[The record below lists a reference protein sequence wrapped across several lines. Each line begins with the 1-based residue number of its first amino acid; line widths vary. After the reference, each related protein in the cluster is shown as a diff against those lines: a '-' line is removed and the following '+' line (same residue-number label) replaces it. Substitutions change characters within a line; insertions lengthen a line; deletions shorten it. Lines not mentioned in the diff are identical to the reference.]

1 MHITCTQTAL
11 RVHKN
16 SCTLFISLFKNRL
29 NPIFANT
36 PHRPLYFTKITT
48 TSTAFLTSNTA
59 VSNPYSHS
67 TAFDP
72 QSFASLYQVPG
83 SFNRCASV
91 WYWSTLRPSN
101 SSWYSDLQT
110 DNDIRQ
116 CVNISWTGVFKS
128 KFVSMVRILDSLYRF
143 PFQLIK
149 NGSAAN
155 RSRSVQKWKVVM

>member
-1 MHITCTQTAL
+1 MKLPCQSSKTVQCICTILVKNKWLYCVFILWVVVCCRPSQIACTVTTVHITCTQTAL

-72 QSFASLYQVPG
+72 QSFASLSQVPG

-91 WYWSTLRPSN
+91 
-101 SSWYSDLQT
+101 
-110 DNDIRQ
+110 
-116 CVNISWTGVFKS
+116 
-128 KFVSMVRILDSLYRF
+128 
-143 PFQLIK
+143 
-149 NGSAAN
+149 
-155 RSRSVQKWKVVM
+155 